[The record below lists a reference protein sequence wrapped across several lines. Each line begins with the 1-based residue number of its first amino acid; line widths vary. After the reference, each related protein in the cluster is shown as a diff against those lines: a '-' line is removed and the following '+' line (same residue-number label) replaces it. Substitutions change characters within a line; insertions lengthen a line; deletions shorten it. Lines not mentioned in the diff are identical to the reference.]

1 MAQSL
6 FSEMASNSHSI
17 TIISKGTTT
26 MPTNVDSASACVAK
40 PSYDYWRKES
50 HWQRT
55 KRLRE
60 SERREQIGERQPRW
74 QREQNLRQASRMGR
88 IWQEEAW
95 DEA

>member
-1 MAQSL
+1 
-6 FSEMASNSHSI
+6 
-17 TIISKGTTT
+17 
-26 MPTNVDSASACVAK
+26 MPTSTDGSSACVAK
-40 PSYDYWRKES
+40 PAYDYWRKET

-60 SERREQIGERQPRW
+60 TERRDQPGARQPRW
-74 QREQNLRQASRMGR
+74 QREQSLRQASRMGR